1 MNIDY
6 SDESTQIMAIEDDHD
21 HLRDN
26 CERVAI
32 EREAKHDYDPTPI
45 LTMNATPTLNWDLIL
60 DWCLLLIVSGSF
72 VLTMMLCGICIQAW
86 LELEGS
92 GLIACGVCAVL
103 SAAVC
108 GVAGSVTV
116 KRELK

>member
-1 MNIDY
+1 MKIDY
-6 SDESTQIMAIEDDHD
+6 SDDSTLIMALEDDHD
-21 HLRDN
+21 HLRDH

-32 EREAKHDYDPTPI
+32 EREAKKECEPTPI
-45 LTMNATPTLNWDLIL
+45 LSMHAAPTLNWDLII
-60 DWCLLLIVSGSF
+60 DWCLLLIVTVSF
-72 VLTMMLCGICIQAW
+72 ILTMMLCGICIQAW

-108 GVAGSVTV
+108 GVAGWVTV
-116 KRELK
+116 KRIT